1 MKVFSVP
8 AEVMCDPQLNIT
20 SILERRCAD
29 TTNPLLYRWQMSP
42 GNWQPVRAR
51 EFRAMVVAVAKGL
64 IASGIVPGDR
74 IGIMSRTRFEWTLID
89 FAIWYAGAVS
99 VPVYETSA
107 PAQAAW
113 ALSHSEA
120 KAVFVEDDKL
130 AGVIEQA
137 NSIEPLHLEN
147 TWVIN
152 NGALDALITAG
163 LNVPEEAV
171 YTARDTATCSSLATI
186 VYTSGTT
193 GRPKG
198 CPLTHGHFLNLSVN
212 TKLAEPEIA
221 NPHNSSIIFLP
232 LAHVLARLIQIL
244 AMDAGVQI
252 GHSPNIKNLAADLD
266 SFKPTMLLVVPRVF
280 EKIYEGAKAKAA
292 KGGTLNKA
300 LFDRSVKV
308 AIEWSRA
315 KISGRVPLALA
326 AQYTFY
332 DRLVYAKLRA
342 AMGGQLKYAVSGG
355 GPLSDTL
362 GHFFHAV
369 GIRVV
374 EGYGLTET
382 CAPIAAGRISEFQ
395 IGAIGPLLPGAQG
408 RIAEDGE
415 LQVRG
420 VGVIDGYYKNPQ
432 EDATAFTEDG
442 WFKTGD
448 LARFDERGN
457 LTIVGRKKEIIVT
470 AGGKNVVPSVAEDH
484 IRTSPLV
491 SQAMLVGDQKPFIAA
506 LVTLDPDTLPEQ
518 LEHLGLPRAMSIPEA
533 AVHPKVREAV
543 QMFIDEA
550 NLLVSR
556 AEAVREFRIMNKDLT
571 EADGYLTPSQKLKRS
586 KILKDFS
593 AYVDDM
599 YSRVSG
605 DMSVRLERL
614 QEIKEQASEK
624 LHEYAEQASERI
636 EELREQAS
644 ERLQGYQAARAQK
657 SESTE
662 QVEATAVTSDGRKDT
677 AVIEAAE
684 DDTSRSHEQ

>member
-244 AMDAGVQI
+244 AMDAGVQ
-252 GHSPNIKNLAADLD
+252 
-266 SFKPTMLLVVPRVF
+266 F
-280 EKIYEGAKAKAA
+280 
-292 KGGTLNKA
+292 
-300 LFDRSVKV
+300 
-308 AIEWSRA
+308 
-315 KISGRVPLALA
+315 
-326 AQYTFY
+326 
-332 DRLVYAKLRA
+332 
-342 AMGGQLKYAVSGG
+342 
-355 GPLSDTL
+355 
-362 GHFFHAV
+362 
-369 GIRVV
+369 
-374 EGYGLTET
+374 
-382 CAPIAAGRISEFQ
+382 
-395 IGAIGPLLPGAQG
+395 
-408 RIAEDGE
+408 
-415 LQVRG
+415 
-420 VGVIDGYYKNPQ
+420 
-432 EDATAFTEDG
+432 
-442 WFKTGD
+442 
-448 LARFDERGN
+448 
-457 LTIVGRKKEIIVT
+457 
-470 AGGKNVVPSVAEDH
+470 
-484 IRTSPLV
+484 
-491 SQAMLVGDQKPFIAA
+491 
-506 LVTLDPDTLPEQ
+506 
-518 LEHLGLPRAMSIPEA
+518 
-533 AVHPKVREAV
+533 
-543 QMFIDEA
+543 
-550 NLLVSR
+550 
-556 AEAVREFRIMNKDLT
+556 
-571 EADGYLTPSQKLKRS
+571 
-586 KILKDFS
+586 
-593 AYVDDM
+593 
-599 YSRVSG
+599 
-605 DMSVRLERL
+605 
-614 QEIKEQASEK
+614 
-624 LHEYAEQASERI
+624 
-636 EELREQAS
+636 
-644 ERLQGYQAARAQK
+644 
-657 SESTE
+657 
-662 QVEATAVTSDGRKDT
+662 
-677 AVIEAAE
+677 
-684 DDTSRSHEQ
+684 